1 MLRYALFVR
10 NVDYDK
16 IYRTSLEVIEGRFN
30 TKDNIKENQIDN
42 IVQDVIDLFKLKNFN
57 FKDTLVK
64 QLNDALLVKSSSS
77 SMITN
82 DEGHIDWYDNSKQRL
97 YWETY
102 RNYLTQDLKYSLSGV
117 NDIDTT
123 TDQIMSRIEDPSR
136 EGPWDAR

>member
-64 QLNDALLVKSSSS
+64 QLNDALSVKSSSS
-77 SMITN
+77 SIITN

-123 TDQIMSRIEDPSR
+123 TDQIRP
-136 EGPWDAR
+136 

>member
-30 TKDNIKENQIDN
+30 TKDNIKDNQIDN

-64 QLNDALLVKSSSS
+64 QLNNL
-77 SMITN
+77 
-82 DEGHIDWYDNSKQRL
+82 
-97 YWETY
+97 
-102 RNYLTQDLKYSLSGV
+102 
-117 NDIDTT
+117 
-123 TDQIMSRIEDPSR
+123 
-136 EGPWDAR
+136 